1 MMLSRFV
8 SSDGITLCNSDYFF
22 KYNYATSVNTECGFC
37 SSLFMTLSLEWKKKA
52 IKMLKTT

>member
-8 SSDGITLCNSDYFF
+8 SSDGITLCNSDHFF
-22 KYNYATSVNTECGFC
+22 TNDNVTSVNTECGFC

-52 IKMLKTT
+52 NKMLKTT

>member
-22 KYNYATSVNTECGFC
+22 TNNYATSVNTECGFC